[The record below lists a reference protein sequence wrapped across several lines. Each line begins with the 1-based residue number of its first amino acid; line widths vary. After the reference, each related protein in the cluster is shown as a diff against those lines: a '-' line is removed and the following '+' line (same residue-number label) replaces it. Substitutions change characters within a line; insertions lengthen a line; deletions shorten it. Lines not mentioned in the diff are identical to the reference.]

1 MLYSVYYNC
10 KEKKRKEGVFML
22 KLNENPVE
30 LNRKKWVFYGG
41 VYQHGSLSGSLG
53 ILAAGPRGGH
63 AVMITENLFNYGK
76 PTVGGYIALNQEL
89 RRKKRY
95 LGMTELVKQMFCENE
110 ESYLD
115 MRDGYRTLLRLKPE
129 VEKMIRDDNVKGGSK
144 K

>member
-1 MLYSVYYNC
+1 
-10 KEKKRKEGVFML
+10 ML

-30 LNRKKWVFYGG
+30 LNGKKWFFYGG
-41 VYQHGSLSGSLG
+41 VYKYGSFNGSLG

-76 PTVGGYIALNQEL
+76 PTVGGYIALSPEL

-95 LGMTELVKQMFCENE
+95 LGMAELVKQMFCENE

-115 MRDGYRTLLRLKPE
+115 MRDGYRTLLKLKPKF
-129 VEKMIRDDNVKGGSK
+129 EKIIRDDDLQGAIENE
-144 K
+144 

>member
-1 MLYSVYYNC
+1 
-10 KEKKRKEGVFML
+10 ML

-30 LNRKKWVFYGG
+30 LNGKKWFFYGG
-41 VYQHGSLSGSLG
+41 VYKYGSFNGSLG

-76 PTVGGYIALNQEL
+76 PTVGGYIALSPEL
-89 RRKKRY
+89 RRKKKY
-95 LGMTELVKQMFCENE
+95 LGMKELVKEMFCEDE
-110 ESYLD
+110 ESCLD

>member
-1 MLYSVYYNC
+1 
-10 KEKKRKEGVFML
+10 ML

-30 LNRKKWVFYGG
+30 LNGKKWFFYGG
-41 VYQHGSLSGSLG
+41 VYKYGSFDGSLG

-76 PTVGGYIALNQEL
+76 PTVGGYIALNPEL
-89 RRKKRY
+89 RRKKKY
-95 LGMTELVKQMFCENE
+95 LGMKELVKETFCEDE
-110 ESYLD
+110 ESCLD